1 MVKVCLLVQ
10 AEQPVFIEFHADWC
24 GPCKLID
31 PLLKQIDEE
40 YAEKLKVVKIDC
52 DKNNDLVEKYEVCA
66 HPLAATPQLEFALT
80 VRTMGVSQ
88 THSTACALNH
98 M

>member
-1 MVKVCLLVQ
+1 MQ

-40 YAEKLKVVKIDC
+40 FADKLKVVKIDC
-52 DKNNDLVEKYEVCA
+52 DKNNDLVEKYEVRC
-66 HPLAATPQLEFALT
+66 TTF
-80 VRTMGVSQ
+80 G
-88 THSTACALNH
+88 
-98 M
+98 